1 MLVRA
6 SLGGVVFGLVAF
18 GLPSMSAYQA
28 DAPSSLLVTVY
39 TPSMQQFELALDQAE
54 LEWVNAGPGKQ
65 VLAAGVVAVE
75 GTRVARRLGA
85 RTEFVVMDAHTP
97 AELVARVKALEGA
110 NPGSQGEL
118 VLYERGSGRS
128 DSTRHVLTK
137 QIGVVLKDP
146 TDPDGILKRFAAT
159 TPQTVP
165 GVPGGYVIAADD
177 PLAAVGIA
185 GLLRQ
190 EPGVASAS
198 PLMRHARFAG

>member
-1 MLVRA
+1 MLVRG
-6 SLGGVVFGLVAF
+6 SLAGVVFGLVAF

-28 DAPSSLLVTVY
+28 DAPNSLLVTVY

-85 RTEFVVMDAHTP
+85 RTAFAVVDAHTP
-97 AELVARVKALEGA
+97 GELVARVKALEFA

-118 VLYERGSGRS
+118 VLYERGRGRS
-128 DSTRHVLTK
+128 DPTRHVLTK

-146 TDPDGILKRFAAT
+146 TDPDDVLKRFAAT
-159 TPQTVP
+159 TPQTIP
-165 GVPGGYVIAADD
+165 GVPGGYVITADD
-177 PLAAVGIA
+177 PLAAVAIA

-198 PLMRHARFAG
+198 PLMRHARFAR